1 MKRHRLA
8 LPLTLLV
15 ASIIV
20 LALVGCSG
28 GSGGGYGATPSTAPS
43 GGGTTTGGT
52 TIAEQNFA
60 FSPSTL
66 TVKVGDTVT
75 FTNNDS
81 AAHNV
86 KIDGQELGSQN
97 QGESKTWKAAK
108 AGSFP
113 FSCIIHPS
121 MTGQITVQ

>member
-1 MKRHRLA
+1 MKLSRA
-8 LPLTLLV
+8 LV
-15 ASIIV
+15 AVLLLGLV
-20 LALVGCSG
+20 LALVGCGGSG
-28 GSGGGYGATPSTAPS
+28 SSGGGYGTPPASNTS
-43 GGGTTTGGT
+43 GGATGAGGA
-52 TIAEQNFA
+52 TISEQNFA

-81 AAHNV
+81 TAHNV

-97 QGESKTWKAAK
+97 QGESKTWKATK

-113 FSCIIHPS
+113 FSCVIHPS